1 MSKGRPILERI
12 GYLYIP
18 AVSCYVGMYCTS
30 HLLSARYQ
38 VIYIVWV
45 CPVVLQG
52 IIVTEK

>member
-1 MSKGRPILERI
+1 MSKGRSILERI
-12 GYLYIP
+12 GYIH

-30 HLLSARYQ
+30 HLLSARYP
-38 VIYIVWV
+38 VMYIVWL